1 MLYLDELDKEITYRG
16 HRFIRYA
23 DDVSVFCHSEQ
34 AAKRV
39 RDRMIGFL
47 EGTMKCPVNRE
58 KTKITRIEDISM
70 LGVHTRKGKWHID
83 RDKLL
88 QQRSVFRT
96 LAEKYTDTR
105 DELLIIEA
113 IQRIG
118 GFLPHY
124 QRIPGI
130 AMREINAIK
139 RWCLR
144 IWNRCCRGCDVRYR
158 RWFLRVV
165 NP

>member
-1 MLYLDELDKEITYRG
+1 
-16 HRFIRYA
+16 
-23 DDVSVFCHSEQ
+23 
-34 AAKRV
+34 
-39 RDRMIGFL
+39 
-47 EGTMKCPVNRE
+47 MKCPVNRE

-70 LGVHTRKGKWHID
+70 LGVYTRNGKWYID

-88 QQRSVFRT
+88 QQRSDFRT
-96 LAEKYTDTR
+96 LAEKYTETR
-105 DELLIIEA
+105 DELLFIEA

-118 GFLPHY
+118 GSLPHY

-130 AMREINAIK
+130 AMKKINSIK

-144 IWNRCCRGCDVRYR
+144 IWNRCCHGCDEKYR